1 MGFIVFFIAS
11 MYRFNS
17 EGWVVSIAL
26 LIVSIFLLIVG
37 YKKGITKD
45 AVGHKY
51 RTLWQVLFY
60 ISIMVLLLVLFFF
73 YIHFS
78 SFRIGG

>member
-1 MGFIVFFIAS
+1 MGFIVFFIAN

-17 EGWVVSIAL
+17 EGWVVSITL
-26 LIVSIFLLIVG
+26 LVVSIFLLIVG
-37 YKKGITKD
+37 YKKGITKG
-45 AVGHKY
+45 AVGNKY

-60 ISIMVLLLVLFFF
+60 ISILVFLLVLFFF